1 MIELKDICKI
11 YGKKNTEVSALEHIN
26 LSVPNGGF
34 LAIMGPSGSG
44 KSTLMNIL
52 GCLDRPTS
60 GQYFLNGIDV
70 SPLNADRAAELR
82 NQYIGFIF
90 QSFLLLPKLTVY
102 ENIELPMLYANVP
115 PEIRRKTVLELAE
128 LVGLEHRL
136 QHIPCELSG
145 GQCQRVAI
153 ARSLVNHPKLILA
166 DEPTGNLDSKTS
178 LDIIQTIGR
187 LNKRGVTVVLI
198 THEQEIA
205 NAAKRIIRI
214 KDGQIMEEEQYAA
227 V

>member
-1 MIELKDICKI
+1 
-11 YGKKNTEVSALEHIN
+11 
-26 LSVPNGGF
+26 
-34 LAIMGPSGSG
+34 
-44 KSTLMNIL
+44 
-52 GCLDRPTS
+52 
-60 GQYFLNGIDV
+60 
-70 SPLNADRAAELR
+70 
-82 NQYIGFIF
+82 
-90 QSFLLLPKLTVY
+90 
-102 ENIELPMLYANVP
+102 MLYANVP

-214 KDGQIMEEEQYAA
+214 KDGKIMEEEQYAA